1 MLPFLL
7 YSSCAI
13 VTGFHMYTLLSFSL
27 QGAPFNPLEVISLLG
42 SVGLLIAAY
51 ISLYRPAAGAR
62 VALIAALV
70 IWVFYAP
77 AIATSVR
84 KRFTAAPAVVSGLIP
99 RSEVNQ
105 RLLRQPR

>member
-1 MLPFLL
+1 
-7 YSSCAI
+7 
-13 VTGFHMYTLLSFSL
+13 MYTLVSFSL

-84 KRFTAAPAVVSGLIP
+84 KRLATAPAVVSAVVA
-99 RSEVNQ
+99 RSEANQ
-105 RLLRQPR
+105 HLQPQSR